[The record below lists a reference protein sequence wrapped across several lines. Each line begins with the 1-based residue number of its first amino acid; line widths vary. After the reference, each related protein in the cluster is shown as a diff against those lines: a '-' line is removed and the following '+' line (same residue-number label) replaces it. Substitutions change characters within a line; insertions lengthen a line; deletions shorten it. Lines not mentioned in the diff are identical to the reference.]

1 MSYAAFHFENSVGLR
16 NIYLSKL
23 DHAAWRHPVYASQ
36 LRSPSV
42 HATLG
47 SDRWPTFIGQ
57 EYDLPGCFRRFLL
70 CHPLNNFPPLQALPG
85 ALSTVLPYKRPFA
98 EPKGCISER
107 QQPANCSHS
116 RCSKKSDCSVR
127 SSLSCGHSLAT
138 PTSDID
144 VLLGF
149 VSVPS
154 CQLVECVLHTHWR
167 ASIRWRTDN
176 ELARGIRKEWHHT
189 P

>member
-1 MSYAAFHFENSVGLR
+1 MVTFSPTGDGAASGIQRRPDWEPGDRTYSNCDVSGNGGRSAFGPEAEVGELHICDATPILR
-16 NIYLSKL
+16 MT
-23 DHAAWRHPVYASQ
+23 APA
-36 LRSPSV
+36 
-42 HATLG
+42 
-47 SDRWPTFIGQ
+47 
-57 EYDLPGCFRRFLL
+57 
-70 CHPLNNFPPLQALPG
+70 
-85 ALSTVLPYKRPFA
+85 YKRPFA
-98 EPKGCISER
+98 EPKGCIGEG

-116 RCSKKSDCSVR
+116 RCSKKSDRSVR

-154 CQLVECVLHTHWR
+154 CRLVECVLHTHWR

-176 ELARGIRKEWHHT
+176 ELARGIREEWHHT
-189 P
+189 L